1 MTIAK
6 GEAPVE
12 RLHYAEVAAVSR
24 YWTPEHLDV
33 TDAPMTYARPKPAW
47 IEQYDRR
54 RRRATDGQDRLARH
68 RMHSGA
74 IVEPCEIPVLP
85 PITVPVSAS
94 APPARESFFANL
106 YGAVA
111 RRLPSRRVAV

>member
-1 MTIAK
+1 MA
-6 GEAPVE
+6 
-12 RLHYAEVAAVSR
+12 
-24 YWTPEHLDV
+24 
-33 TDAPMTYARPKPAW
+33 YARPKPAW

-85 PITVPVSAS
+85 PIAVPISAS
-94 APPARESFFANL
+94 APPREPFFVSL

>member
-1 MTIAK
+1 MK
-6 GEAPVE
+6 
-12 RLHYAEVAAVSR
+12 
-24 YWTPEHLDV
+24 
-33 TDAPMTYARPKPAW
+33 YARPKPAW

-68 RMHSGA
+68 RMHSNA

-85 PITVPVSAS
+85 PIAMPITAP
-94 APPARESFFANL
+94 APPARESFLASL

>member
-1 MTIAK
+1 
-6 GEAPVE
+6 VE

-47 IEQYDRR
+47 IDRYDRR
-54 RRRATDGQDRLARH
+54 QRQRTDGQDRLARH

-85 PITVPVSAS
+85 PIAVPIRAS
-94 APPARESFFANL
+94 AAAHESLWASL

-111 RRLPSRRVAV
+111 RRLPTRRVAV

>member
-1 MTIAK
+1 
-6 GEAPVE
+6 
-12 RLHYAEVAAVSR
+12 
-24 YWTPEHLDV
+24 
-33 TDAPMTYARPKPAW
+33 MTYARPKPAW

-85 PITVPVSAS
+85 PISVPINAS
-94 APPARESFFANL
+94 APAREPFFVSL

>member
-1 MTIAK
+1 
-6 GEAPVE
+6 
-12 RLHYAEVAAVSR
+12 
-24 YWTPEHLDV
+24 
-33 TDAPMTYARPKPAW
+33 MTYARPKPAW
-47 IEQYDRR
+47 IEHYDRR

-85 PITVPVSAS
+85 PIAVPISAS
-94 APPARESFFANL
+94 APPREPFFVSL